1 MANRFAEIEREE
13 EAKATGGLD
22 NFGVVPVPAPGAPPP
37 RNRFEVIEEEE
48 AAKTTAITPAATP
61 LPSAPA
67 RAKTPLMT
75 AVGRSVAEV
84 VPFAPQLASISE
96 KDITEARQDRPVV
109 TGLTRAAATLGEYA
123 GAARLG
129 GPVGVGGLSALQ
141 EASALQREGKL
152 DLTDPTTYA
161 KLAAAGV
168 LGAAGGK
175 LLSKLPGVVQ
185 GALPVALGGAQW
197 LGAKDE
203 SARAEA
209 LANLVPAATVS
220 GAQAARGVKRF
231 LSSRGERAGE
241 QLVSTKGAELSAARE
256 AELTEAQKAVASK
269 LGERRALTGEQQS
282 RLSKILELLRLGKQ
296 AGMTDLPSEESL
308 LTPEG
313 GWSSEALDEARK
325 AVRSF
330 IVNSPEKF
338 TSEPARVAA
347 ALEAAL
353 AEQQLAEAKWANPL
367 AVAEGMRPPAPVT
380 PGPVPPE
387 LQAAARLLQ
396 QREIEAARARVSE
409 ELKTAAKNRA
419 LAVGLAG
426 GVGSLFGSRV
436 TPIALGTAGSVAT
449 YGAIRRLQQLLATDP
464 KTKLFKDPAAANVVY
479 DVIPSIVRKFPSMA
493 KYASLVTDA
502 GVRARPVFLLEAL
515 RRDPDF
521 ARAVEEEVTGGVSE
535 E

>member
-1 MANRFAEIEREE
+1 MANRFTEIEREE
-13 EAKATGGLD
+13 EAKATGGLG
-22 NFGVVPVPAPGAPPP
+22 NLGVVPVPAPGAPPP

-220 GAQAARGVKRF
+220 GTQAARGVKRF
-231 LSSRGERAGE
+231 LSSRGEKAGE
-241 QLVSTKGAELSAARE
+241 QLLSTKGAELSGLREEELAKAA
-256 AELTEAQKAVASK
+256 ADVASA
-269 LGERRALTGEQQS
+269 EARRRQLTGEQQT
-282 RLSKILELLRLGKQ
+282 RLANLPKLRETGEELGF
-296 AGMTDLPSEESL
+296 GPLPTGTSAL
-308 LTPEG
+308 PP
-313 GWSSEALDEARK
+313 EALPEAEA
-325 AVRSF
+325 AVASF
-330 IVNSPEKF
+330 FRNAPEKF
-338 TSEPARVAA
+338 TEEARRVAQQQ
-347 ALEAAL
+347 LEARA
-353 AEQQLAEAKWANPL
+353 AEAATQAKWSDPL
-367 AVAEGMRPPAPVT
+367 AVASGMRPPAPVT
-380 PGPVPPE
+380 PGPVSPDLE
-387 LQAAARLLQ
+387 AAARLLQ
-396 QREIEAARARVSE
+396 QREIEAARGRVSE

-464 KTKLFKDPAAANVVY
+464 KTKLFKDPAAANVIY
-479 DVIPSIVRKFPSMA
+479 DAIPSVVRKFPTMA
-493 KYASLVTDA
+493 RYASLVTDA

-521 ARAVEEEVTGGVSE
+521 ARALEEEVTGE
-535 E
+535 TAPE